1 MHLACSCMP
10 GDQMFSRL
18 KPSNNFRRPAR
29 PTRDAKRVAA
39 RYLPG
44 PTISKRYEV
53 PQVLFRL
60 SRWENLG
67 QFS

>member
-1 MHLACSCMP
+1 
-10 GDQMFSRL
+10 MFSRL

-44 PTISKRYEV
+44 PTISKRYTTLRDATG
-53 PQVLFRL
+53 P
-60 SRWENLG
+60 G
-67 QFS
+67 H